1 MNHDTSKLSWL
12 GPNMSFRPELVE
24 VMAKLI
30 DAQAIGSVHLAAI
43 EPHATYEEVNDA
55 LTACQDALTEDR
67 DKRQVYRG
75 EDPVTDRLEKIYN
88 ALAAAINHYD
98 LAEREL
104 ELAGED
110 ALTAK
115 QLLLGEIG

>member
-1 MNHDTSKLSWL
+1 MNHDTTKLSWL

-30 DAQAIGSVHLAAI
+30 DDNAIGSQHLAALK
-43 EPHATYEEVNDA
+43 PHATYEEVNDA

-104 ELAGED
+104 EQAGED
-110 ALTAK
+110 TLTAK